1 MTPQFADMMS
11 LSIFFDIAL
20 LLVQVLFQYHHR
32 FWSYDNFRIKE
43 INREIRKS
51 AIPCLNLVQYIS
63 LRSIFL

>member
-51 AIPCLNLVQYIS
+51 SIPCLNLAQYIS

>member
-20 LLVQVLFQYHHR
+20 LLVQVFFQYHHR

-51 AIPCLNLVQYIS
+51 AIPCLNLAQYLGTRAS
-63 LRSIFL
+63 